1 MKRFLKQILMDVSF
15 LSLSCIALMLSS
27 CDEHRDFPD
36 ISTKVCDIL
45 CTDGKIVTQSQFD
58 MGGKE
63 AIAVVYYIN
72 HSDDVAG
79 QGFAVYLWDAEP
91 AAFADSLGV
100 KQGTSA
106 SLSSL
111 DGNINTHALYTCKD
125 MGSPMSNNVFDM
137 WRYGQS
143 AYVPSVAQMQLLFC
157 VRSQINAVIYR
168 LGGEP
173 IPDNP
178 KECWYWTSTEV
189 ENQESVKAWLYSLS
203 TGTYHECPKD
213 QPHKVRPIV
222 TIYP

>member
-1 MKRFLKQILMDVSF
+1 MKSFFKQILMDMSF
-15 LSLSCIALMLSS
+15 LSLCCTALLLSS

-36 ISTKVCDIL
+36 TSTRVCDIL
-45 CTDGKIVTQSQFD
+45 CTDGKVVTQSQFD
-58 MGGKE
+58 KGGKE
-63 AIAVVYYIN
+63 AIAVVCYIN

-79 QGFAVYLWDAEP
+79 QGYAVYLWDSEP

-100 KQGTSA
+100 KQGTNT
-106 SLSSL
+106 SLSSF
-111 DGNINTHALYTCKD
+111 DGNLNTHALYTCKD
-125 MGSPMSNNVFDM
+125 MGLPMSRNVFDM

-143 AYVPSVAQMQLLFC
+143 AYVPSVAQMQLLFS
-157 VRSQINAVIYR
+157 VRNQVNAVIAK

-173 IPDNP
+173 IPENP
-178 KECWYWTSTEV
+178 DECWYWTSTEV

-213 QPHKVRPIV
+213 QTHKVRPVV

>member
-1 MKRFLKQILMDVSF
+1 MKRFLKQILIDVSF
-15 LSLSCIALMLSS
+15 LSLSCIALLLSS
-27 CDEHRDFPD
+27 CDEHRNFPD

-79 QGFAVYLWDAEP
+79 QSFAVYLWDAEP

-143 AYVPSVAQMQLLFC
+143 AYVPSVAQMQLLFS
-157 VRSQINAVIYR
+157 VRSQINAVIDR

-173 IPDNP
+173 IPDDP
-178 KECWYWTSTEV
+178 EGCWYWTSTEV